1 MKYPKLNQLPTSL
14 TVTDKFRGYNHNLK
28 IADGEFYDCLNMVTD
43 YYPMAASAKKYNDLY
58 SFSSSI
64 KGAIQKDGIIYS
76 VVNGVLIRNS
86 SETGLQGLNDSYKQM
101 VSMGAYICI
110 FPDGAYYNTQ
120 NPADYGF
127 MGETWEFITSEYDP
141 SDPPTEVD
149 SVTAT
154 ICDENFTEFQNI
166 ATGQEPSSPTDGKLW
181 YKVEFDRETAKP
193 VVTLKKYDIL
203 GSVWNTVSPV
213 YIKFKFTSRGSLP
226 TAIRPGDSVHLTLPI
241 WDKKTSTVLAVG
253 GKAPKDEDEGEEDYI
268 VIADE
273 LQSFGGSPVASWPSS
288 GATSVIREYVC
299 KLSRRIPRMDYVCE
313 ANNRLWGCR
322 YGDQV
327 GKEGER
333 IAHVNEIYAC
343 ELGNFRNWYKY
354 EGLSTDSWAA
364 SVGSDGAWTGAVNFE
379 GKPTFFKEKKVH
391 QVTVSAQGAH
401 RISEFSCD
409 GVQEG
414 SSESLC
420 IVDNVLYYKAPSK
433 FVAFQGG
440 LTQDISYQLSEER
453 YYNCAAGTE
462 NGKIYFSVDCDAGS
476 STPYKIFIYDTAK
489 KLWSRIQN
497 VGYHVTN
504 IVSVLGVNDSDFLFA
519 VAANQIRELTG
530 NRSAVTS
537 YADKWWFE
545 TGMIGYEQ
553 TDHKYISRFTFRLK
567 MEQGAA
573 LDLYIEYDSS
583 GTWEHAGHVNI
594 TGTNSFT
601 IPVRPRR
608 CDHLRIR
615 VEGNGET
622 KIYSIARH
630 LAKGSD
636 HR

>member
-1 MKYPKLNQLPTSL
+1 MRYPKLNQLPTSL

-28 IADGEFYDCLNMVTD
+28 IADGEFFDCLNMVTD
-43 YYPMAASAKKYNDLY
+43 YYPMAASAKKYSDLY
-58 SFSSSI
+58 SFSSVI
-64 KGAIQKDGIIYS
+64 KGAIQKDGRIYS
-76 VVNGVLIRNS
+76 VVNGVLLRDS
-86 SETGLQGLNDSYKQM
+86 SDTGLQGLSDSYKQM

-120 NPADYGF
+120 NIADYGF
-127 MGETWEFITSEYDP
+127 MGETWEFSTADDPRSFTVETCNESGTAYTNITESYDA
-141 SDPPTEVD
+141 PT
-149 SVTAT
+149 
-154 ICDENFTEFQNI
+154 N
-166 ATGQEPSSPTDGKLW
+166 PTDGKLW
-181 YKVEFDRETAKP
+181 CEMPGR
-193 VVTLKKYDIL
+193 TLKKWIAAE
-203 GSVWNTVSPV
+203 SRWETITPV
-213 YIKFKFTSRGSLP
+213 YNKIAFSNDETLELMRRFKTGESVFLIGIPFDWLLEVNILNISSE
-226 TAIRPGDSVHLTLPI
+226 IRSEILYSYLVV
-241 WDKKTSTVLAVG
+241 K
-253 GKAPKDEDEGEEDYI
+253 GKAMAAATYSSISLYI
-268 VIADE
+268 E
-273 LQSFGGSPVASWPSS
+273 
-288 GATSVIREYVC
+288 
-299 KLSRRIPRMDYVCE
+299 RRIPAMDYVCE
-313 ANNRLWGCR
+313 CQNRLWGCR
-322 YGDQV
+322 YGLDNQHLN
-327 GKEGER
+327 
-333 IAHVNEIYAC
+333 HVNEIYAC

-354 EGLSTDSWAA
+354 EGLSTDSWSA

-440 LTQDISYQLSEER
+440 LTQDISYQLSDER

-476 STPYKIFIYDTAK
+476 DTPYKIFIYDTAK

-608 CDHLRIR
+608 CDHMRIR
-615 VEGNGET
+615 VEGNGEA